1 MCTPFTRH
9 GYTGRHDGQPTGMAN
24 KTSVHGRMNV
34 CTTTA
39 SQTTQPGN
47 MNDPH
52 KQTQRE
58 TMHGCA
64 RCDDTNIVVVMLK
77 LADRN
82 GRRTQDMRAP
92 VQTLT
97 VGVHALVH
105 PACVLMHM
113 SGRAGLGRDHSASF
127 SWHIRLRP
135 FRPCERA
142 GSVRVSEKPDAAWST
157 SPWASLHVQSNT
169 YTHAANTHGQHGVC
183 ACTDQRMYHQSE

>member
-1 MCTPFTRH
+1 
-9 GYTGRHDGQPTGMAN
+9 MAN
-24 KTSVHGRMNV
+24 KTSVHGRVNV

-39 SQTTQPGN
+39 NQTTQPGN

-58 TMHGCA
+58 TMLGCA

-92 VQTLT
+92 IQTLT
-97 VGVHALVH
+97 MGVRALVH

-127 SWHIRLRP
+127 SRHIRLRP

-142 GSVRVSEKPDAAWST
+142 GSVRVPEYWAAAPLWSRPQWT
-157 SPWASLHVQSNT
+157 CPGVITPGARTRYSDQYRSRFHSTGSLSLTPRPV
-169 YTHAANTHGQHGVC
+169 
-183 ACTDQRMYHQSE
+183 